1 MAPRTPPPALTP
13 THEKGTPP
21 MKQYAAILLTLALL
35 ILTACGTGAQPSASE
50 PESGPSSAS
59 EPSSV
64 PGSVPAQ
71 EPDQP
76 SQELNPDFG
85 WGPEDERIN
94 QLIGAVEDNLL
105 PRLPETSYS
114 YLTLYQDGEDVV
126 LKIGVLDEPA
136 VDACLA
142 SWTGEKWD
150 RLIKEPA
157 LYSRALRAEFVEKAE
172 QLDFGPDAR
181 VTIGTFPPMWDN
193 ENVVFGVMLLLPE
206 SYASGEEPN
215 PWKTAM
221 PQQLADLAK
230 EMGIPE
236 DVIDYSF
243 GYIIDPEPR
252 PGSEPP
258 VG

>member
-1 MAPRTPPPALTP
+1 MAPRTPPPAPTP

-21 MKQYAAILLTLALL
+21 MKRCITILLALL
-35 ILTACGTGAQPSASE
+35 ILTACAAGGQSGSPET
-50 PESGPSSAS
+50 ESGPSSVS

-64 PGSVPAQ
+64 PGPVPAQ

-76 SQELNPDFG
+76 PQEEINPDFG

-94 QLIGAVEDNLL
+94 QLIGAVQDNLL
-105 PRLPETSYS
+105 PQLPETSYS

-136 VDACLA
+136 ADACLA
-142 SWTGEKWD
+142 AWTGEKWD
-150 RLIKEPA
+150 KLVKEPA

-181 VTIGTFPPMWDN
+181 VTIGAFPPMWDN